1 MGCPGA
7 SDCIWSWA
15 RSRPKQPQSKQK
27 HEQQRSVCGFIEIM
41 RRCRYGL
48 KGIYIGL
55 KGFKKTWL
63 FRKVPYD
70 KDRKLAGD
78 QQVNRRIKTSGGGVQ
93 GRVYSCIVSFAA
105 LSFIRGRKWIL
116 AERGSRTLHLSLC

>member
-1 MGCPGA
+1 MH
-7 SDCIWSWA
+7 W
-15 RSRPKQPQSKQK
+15 
-27 HEQQRSVCGFIEIM
+27 V
-41 RRCRYGL
+41 
-48 KGIYIGL
+48 
-55 KGFKKTWL
+55 KGFQTKML
-63 FRKVPYD
+63 FCKVPHD

-93 GRVYSCIVSFAA
+93 GRVYTCIVSFAA